1 MVENN
6 QILNYWFQDDD
17 LSNFNFYDF
26 IQCLQLQKINKFNSQ
41 RSGSYCHF
49 TLKHPHQ
56 LGQSHELTLHTNPDL
71 YDLAPNLQI
80 PRVVGCSIPHAS
92 NELKYVEFMV
102 AHFKPFSP
110 TNALLKP
117 TETFEDVFQS
127 YCFNKFSKQV
137 M

>member
-1 MVENN
+1 M
-6 QILNYWFQDDD
+6 
-17 LSNFNFYDF
+17 
-26 IQCLQLQKINKFNSQ
+26 
-41 RSGSYCHF
+41 
-49 TLKHPHQ
+49 KHPHQ
-56 LGQSHELTLHTNPDL
+56 LSQSHELILHTNPDL
-71 YDLAPNLQI
+71 YDFAPNLQI

-92 NELKYVEFMV
+92 NEKKYAEFML

-137 M
+137 MLNWKATVYMNAKMLEMQSVLKSKTNF